1 MKKHR
6 KALLITAIIILL
18 TVSLLPFKIVMKDGG
33 STEYKS
39 LLPVYSVTRYHR
51 LSPNDPSLEPMKG
64 TRIEILGFEVYND
77 FQETE

>member
-1 MKKHR
+1 MKKHH
-6 KALLITAIIILL
+6 KILLITAIIILL

-33 STEYKS
+33 SAEYKS

-51 LSPNDPSLEPMKG
+51 LPPGDSLEPMKG

>member
-39 LLPVYSVTRYHR
+39 LLPIYSVTRYHR
-51 LSPNDPSLEPMKG
+51 LSSGDLLEYMEG
-64 TRIEILGFEVYND
+64 TKIEILGFEVYND